1 MSTVKTAIS
10 LEKSLFEEAEAL
22 AREKNVSRSRLFA
35 IALEEYLRRHESRAM
50 LRELDVVYEVG
61 PDADERALAD
71 GMARQQRRV
80 VEGKW

>member
-1 MSTVKTAIS
+1 MPTVKTAIS